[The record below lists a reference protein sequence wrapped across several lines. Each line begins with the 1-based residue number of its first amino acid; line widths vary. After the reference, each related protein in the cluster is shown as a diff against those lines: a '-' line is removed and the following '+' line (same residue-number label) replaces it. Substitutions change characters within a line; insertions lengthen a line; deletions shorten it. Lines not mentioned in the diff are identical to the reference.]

1 MNDEQEPYSEDTDP
15 ELQRILREVDR
26 GHRIAEEL
34 VEHVAGMKAG
44 GLALEIDR
52 DGEIWNV
59 EVTFLG
65 RMDDVK
71 KLVE

>member
-1 MNDEQEPYSEDTDP
+1 MEAYSEENDP

-26 GHRIAEEL
+26 GHRIAQEL

-44 GLALEIDR
+44 GLVLEVGR

-59 EVTFLG
+59 EVKFLG
-65 RMDDVK
+65 RMSDVK
-71 KLVE
+71 KLVEPEE